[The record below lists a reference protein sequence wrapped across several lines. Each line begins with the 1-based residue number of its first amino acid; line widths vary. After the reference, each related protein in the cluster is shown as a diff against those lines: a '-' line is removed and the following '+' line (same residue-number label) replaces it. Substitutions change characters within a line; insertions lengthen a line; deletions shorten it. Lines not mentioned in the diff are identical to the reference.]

1 MLVEKRFPWVAVSA
15 VVALLLLGIVAM
27 VPTVVEGPSVATDGK
42 LPKLGLAR
50 ISGGGATELLTER
63 IMAYDP
69 APLFVPSAMNSSEA
83 ELPLGIQPGSEG
95 PFNELAASFTRSVPL
110 SFPAKVKAP
119 HTAIEGL
126 GRMEGHDAHFAFAR
140 RGEVAQSTGSAVVR
154 IEVLKLG
161 EGNVVRVFEVPTA
174 AIEESGDW
182 QPLEMMGVI
191 TREGLV
197 GELVVTASSGAGEI
211 DDNFRFLLSKS
222 VLTEPRF
229 TVGIYVFRV
238 GR

>member
-15 VVALLLLGIVAM
+15 VVALLLLGIAAM
-27 VPTVVEGPSVATDGK
+27 VPTVVEGPSVAKDGK

-50 ISGGGATELLTER
+50 INEGGATELLTER

-83 ELPLGIQPGSEG
+83 ELPLGIRPGSEG
-95 PFNELAASFTRSVPL
+95 PFDELAARFTRSVPL
-110 SFPAKVKAP
+110 SFPARVKAP

-126 GRMEGHDAHFAFAR
+126 RRTEGHDAHLAFDR
-140 RGEVAQSTGSAVVR
+140 MDEVAPSTGSAVVR

-161 EGNVVRVFEVPTA
+161 EGSLVQGFEITA
-174 AIEESGDW
+174 APMPGSDDW
-182 QPLEMMGVI
+182 QPLEMVGAI

-197 GELVVTASSGAGEI
+197 GDLVITASSGSSEI
-211 DDNFRFLLSKS
+211 DDNFRSLLGES
-222 VLTEPRF
+222 VLTEQRLS
-229 TVGIYVFRV
+229 VGFYTFRV